1 VKTGFLLVLVSGL
14 TDHLVSKCS
23 LSIKSAA
30 FIPNNRFQNSFGQAV
45 SGTRVLNCKGHPHE
59 LHLSLSGF
67 LNSHT
72 LHTAYLLLC
81 SSSMSLLAI
90 FCFHSKKLVLWLFVL
105 PLQICSLLLVYV
117 SICFLS
123 IIRVCKQFFYFLSI
137 SDFFVGTAAVDT
149 AAFKS

>member
-1 VKTGFLLVLVSGL
+1 LGRVFRS
-14 TDHLVSKCS
+14 
-23 LSIKSAA
+23 
-30 FIPNNRFQNSFGQAV
+30 
-45 SGTRVLNCKGHPHE
+45 VLNCKGHPHE

-90 FCFHSKKLVLWLFVL
+90 CFHSKKVSPLAVL

-123 IIRVCKQFFYFLSI
+123 IIRVCKTIFFFRSVI
-137 SDFFVGTAAVDT
+137 SL
-149 AAFKS
+149 